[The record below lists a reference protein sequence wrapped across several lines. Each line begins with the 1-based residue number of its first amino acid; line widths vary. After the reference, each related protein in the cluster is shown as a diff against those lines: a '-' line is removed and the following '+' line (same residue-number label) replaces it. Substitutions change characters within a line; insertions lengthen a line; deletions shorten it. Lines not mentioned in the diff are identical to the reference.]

1 MISVE
6 KKKAIARRYQEE
18 VWGKGNFALLD
29 EQLAP
34 EFVDHRL
41 PVGMDPRF
49 AGARRAVQ
57 GALDAFPHECRRD
70 RDQSKRSLP
79 TLAFPDA

>member
-41 PVGMDPRF
+41 PVWGWTHVLLGP
-49 AGARRAVQ
+49 GE
-57 GALDAFPHECRRD
+57 LYKEPWTP
-70 RDQSKRSLP
+70 SLRHSGR
-79 TLAFPDA
+79 

>member
-49 AGARRAVQ
+49 AGARQAVQ
-57 GALDAFPHECRRD
+57 GALDAFPEAQWTVEDLIAEGEKVVIR
-70 RDQSKRSLP
+70 
-79 TLAFPDA
+79 

>member
-34 EFVDHRL
+34 VFVDHRL

-57 GALDAFPHECRRD
+57 GALDAFPEAQWTVEDLIAEGEKVVIR
-70 RDQSKRSLP
+70 
-79 TLAFPDA
+79 